1 MSERF
6 AELEEVTGVRGLLAL
21 ARADG
26 SLVYNS
32 SSLDRS
38 ACARAAALLCRD
50 LDAAPAA
57 IAHLSVNLEGGGILV
72 YFIRDQVLVLHAG
85 SDLDAVALR
94 SRIRGLL
101 APRPEA
107 VAPAPAQE
115 GEGSVLTG
123 QEATLMEA
131 VMLALGKTAVEELGV
146 FVAVKTLRETR
157 EACRREHRC
166 INSITVGKDSNIA
179 FQRLPGCT
187 LEEANTAFANWAVA
201 FFRRC
206 NEIVPIFPLELAV
219 TLLEHLRPHL
229 DKIGFFQEWQRVVK
243 DRNKAGP

>member
-38 ACARAAALLCRD
+38 ACARAAALLYRD

-57 IAHLSVNLEGGGILV
+57 LAQLSVNLEEGGILIF
-72 YFIRDQVLVLHAG
+72 FIRDQVLVVHAG
-85 SDLDAVALR
+85 GDLDAVTLR

-107 VAPAPAQE
+107 VAPTPAQE
-115 GEGSVLTG
+115 GARSDLTG
-123 QEATLMEA
+123 REATLMEA
-131 VMLALGKTAVEELGV
+131 VVLALGKTAIEELGV
-146 FVAVKTLRETR
+146 FVAVKALRETR
-157 EACRREHRC
+157 EACRRKHRC
-166 INSITVGKDSNIA
+166 ISSTAVGKDGNIA

-187 LEEANTAFANWAVA
+187 LDEANAAFADWAVA

-219 TLLEHLRPHL
+219 TLLEHLRQHL
-229 DKIGFFQEWQRVVK
+229 DKIGFFQAWQRAVK
-243 DRNKAGP
+243 IKAGP